1 MASSRPAKNNYI
13 SMDVMHSDI
22 QSRHAER
29 YRGPAG
35 GSCMSSM
42 WAVYCWGLVYRSDAL
57 RVLLLCWSPTS
68 HEHLQERA
76 LR

>member
-1 MASSRPAKNNYI
+1 MASSRPAKKNYI

-22 QSRHAER
+22 QSR
-29 YRGPAG
+29 GTAG